1 MIQTK
6 KKFSSVLALKI
17 IFLVISMI
25 FSFGISINQSYALSH
40 EWVGGPISEY
50 GEQLWDR
57 KSLKRNEDGSVRIL
71 SKFIPK
77 TKSEITKDILYTMD
91 INCFEKSFRDVDV
104 FTDQVNNSL
113 NNLAEWQDPNGDQLI
128 LGVIGQVCRV
138 DNL

>member
-1 MIQTK
+1 MIKTK
-6 KKFSSVLALKI
+6 NKFS
-17 IFLVISMI
+17 FI
-25 FSFGISINQSYALSH
+25 FSRNIFSIVFAIIISLFFSIKQSSALTH
-40 EWVGGPISEY
+40 EWIGVPKSEY

-57 KSLKRNEDGSVRIL
+57 QSLKRNEDGSVRVL

-104 FTDQVNNSL
+104 SIDEVNSNF
-113 NNLAEWQDPNGDQLI
+113 NDFADWQDPNGDKLI

-138 DNL
+138 DN